1 MVWRVSHH
9 LRFICSSD
17 DLLLIRDH
25 KMLNQ
30 TASFLSFEIQSA
42 LQNKFI
48 LIENWK
54 WIALVFSI
62 FLVIFIN
69 KFSRLAFGKIKKTI
83 RLPEEKTFL
92 SYFIEQ
98 DIEKG
103 LSWVF
108 ASIIG
113 LIIIENIDLTLKL
126 EKYLILV
133 LKITAYVHLLRLAYF
148 AAEASG
154 LLINNFAIKSKS
166 QISDQIT
173 PLATKTLKVM
183 VIIIGSLMILQN
195 LGAEVTP
202 ILAGLGLGGMALA
215 FAAQDTVANVF
226 GTITILLDSPFKI
239 GDQVKI
245 ADIEGKVEEVGFRST
260 RIRTL
265 SNSLVTL
272 SNSYVA
278 KEKIE
283 NINEKNGLCRFRQ
296 TLGFSY
302 SSEIANIESYCE
314 NVRYFLKQEPNIIQ
328 DKVTIQINEL
338 AESSINI
345 LIVFHYK
352 TDEIRTESN
361 QTQYFIVSL
370 YKLAQQHKLDFAF
383 PTRTLILENKA

>member
-1 MVWRVSHH
+1 MFNNTANIISYE
-9 LRFICSSD
+9 FQS
-17 DLLLIRDH
+17 LL
-25 KMLNQ
+25 
-30 TASFLSFEIQSA
+30 QSKW
-42 LQNKFI
+42 L

-54 WIALVFSI
+54 WIALILTTFFVL
-62 FLVIFIN
+62 FLN
-69 KFSRLAFGKIKKTI
+69 KFSRIIFYKIKKSL
-83 RLPEEKTFL
+83 RLGEDKSFVN
-92 SYFIEQ
+92 YFIQQ

-103 LSWVF
+103 LSWIF
-108 ASIIG
+108 AAIVGMVIV
-113 LIIIENIDLTLKL
+113 ENLDLTIKL
-126 EKYLILV
+126 EKYLLLV
-133 LKITAYVHLLRLAYF
+133 LRITAYAHLLRLAYF

-154 LLINNFAIKSKS
+154 LLIHNFAIKSKS

-173 PLATKTLKVM
+173 PLATKTLKVT

-283 NINEKNGLCRFRQ
+283 NMNERNGVCRFRQ
-296 TLGFSY
+296 ILGFSY
-302 SSEIANIESYCE
+302 ASPINQIELFCE
-314 NVRYFLKQEPNIIQ
+314 TVRYFLKQEPHILQ
-328 DKVTIQINEL
+328 DKVVIQVNEL
-338 AESSINI
+338 AESSINV
-345 LIVFHYK
+345 LIIFHYK
-352 TDEIRTESN
+352 TDEIKTESQ

-370 YKLAQQHKLDFAF
+370 YKLALEHKLDFAF
-383 PTRTLILENKA
+383 PTRTIILENKV